1 MKCLSIGQVYLYIEK
16 ELSAP
21 ENKKIEEHLRTCPK
35 CRKALEER
43 RLLLQ
48 AAESLPLW
56 QIPPDFTQQVMTQIF
71 PVKVPLSAWLK
82 AASAGFIS
90 IIIVLFIYIMAT
102 GQNFSGLLINLNHT
116 LWNLVKNFSLI
127 FVKLFKLA
135 SIFVK
140 MLQQFIGFLIKCF
153 TWLTTI
159 ISPQVQII
167 IITVTIIFI
176 VSSIFGIKR
185 KLLIGEKA

>member
-21 ENKKIEEHLRTCPK
+21 ENKKIKEHLRTCPK

-48 AAESLPLW
+48 AAEGLPLW

-102 GQNFSGLLINLNHT
+102 GQNFSGLLINLNNT

>member
-48 AAESLPLW
+48 AAEGLPLW

-90 IIIVLFIYIMAT
+90 IIFVLFIYILAT

>member
-48 AAESLPLW
+48 AAEGLPLW
-56 QIPPDFTQQVMTQIF
+56 QIPPDFTQRVMTQIF

-185 KLLIGEKA
+185 KLLIGEKV

>member
-90 IIIVLFIYIMAT
+90 IIFVLFIYILAT
-102 GQNFSGLLINLNHT
+102 GQNFSGLLFSLNHT

-135 SIFVK
+135 SIFIK

-176 VSSIFGIKR
+176 VSFIFGIKR

>member
-48 AAESLPLW
+48 AAEGLPLW